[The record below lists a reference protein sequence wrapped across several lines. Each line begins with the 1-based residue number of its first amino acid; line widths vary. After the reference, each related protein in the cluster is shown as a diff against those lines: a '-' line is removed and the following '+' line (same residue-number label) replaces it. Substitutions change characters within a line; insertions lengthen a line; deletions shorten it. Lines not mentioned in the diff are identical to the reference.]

1 VLPSIIV
8 RHTQTR
14 SISVDLFQK
23 CIEFTRADEV
33 KATDMYPYFRAVQEN
48 EGPVVM
54 MEGRKVLM
62 AGSNNY
68 LGLTGHPRVRE
79 AAKRA
84 IDKYGTSCS
93 GSRYLT
99 GTIDLHNELESRF
112 ATFLGYEA
120 VLLYSTG
127 YQTALGAISGLV
139 QRGDYVVSDKE
150 NHACIIN
157 GALLAKGGLAEFVRY
172 KHNDMNDLE
181 RVLAKI
187 PSDAGKLIVTDGVF
201 SVTGSIV
208 NLPDLIKAA
217 KKYNA
222 RVLVDDAHATGVIGK
237 GGRGTASHYG
247 ITHETDMTMGTFSK
261 TFASLGGFI
270 GGPERVINYLKH
282 NSPALIFS
290 ASPTP
295 ASCAAALEALTILE
309 EQPELMDK
317 LVSNA
322 AYARKGLREGGFEVL
337 ESQTGIVPVI
347 VGTLENALLFWR
359 NLYDRNLFVNAFVP
373 PGVPA
378 NMSMMR
384 TSYMASHEK
393 EHLDRIVEIF
403 NEVGSTLGFKNAARN
418 GHMHQ
423 EAEAEA

>member
-1 VLPSIIV
+1 
-8 RHTQTR
+8 
-14 SISVDLFQK
+14 
-23 CIEFTRADEV
+23 
-33 KATDMYPYFRAVQEN
+33 
-48 EGPVVM
+48 
-54 MEGRKVLM
+54 
-62 AGSNNY
+62 
-68 LGLTGHPRVRE
+68 
-79 AAKRA
+79 
-84 IDKYGTSCS
+84 
-93 GSRYLT
+93 
-99 GTIDLHNELESRF
+99 
-112 ATFLGYEA
+112 
-120 VLLYSTG
+120 
-127 YQTALGAISGLV
+127 
-139 QRGDYVVSDKE
+139 
-150 NHACIIN
+150 
-157 GALLAKGGLAEFVRY
+157 
-172 KHNDMNDLE
+172 
-181 RVLAKI
+181 
-187 PSDAGKLIVTDGVF
+187 
-201 SVTGSIV
+201 
-208 NLPDLIKAA
+208 
-217 KKYNA
+217 
-222 RVLVDDAHATGVIGK
+222 
-237 GGRGTASHYG
+237 
-247 ITHETDMTMGTFSK
+247 MGTFSK

-322 AYARKGLREGGFEVL
+322 AYARNGLREGGFEVL

-423 EAEAEA
+423 EAEVEA